1 MKNLLLILCLFSSF
15 TGLVAQTENHALNN
29 ANNRLEAATDTVDIK
44 NNYQYKSPHG
54 AKWAVGFHLGL
65 SQSDTDTHSI
75 GRHGG
80 GIFGQTNLA
89 YGLNVKYLL
98 NQNFSLRADYFGTK
112 ITGDDREID
121 GPCSDGDD
129 VDNVEVGC
137 HRDRAWRFESPLHEL
152 SLSFEWDI
160 LGKKRY
166 PEIEYYDV
174 KGEKVDEDDL
184 NLAYGT
190 YYDEDGEVYNF
201 HQIRRFKR
209 KLSPYIGLGAAM
221 TFVNPNPIYPTAGEE
236 GIIPNASLVALDSME
251 QGSMYIHFPVTVGL
265 RYDVSERFFI
275 DGELR
280 GVFETTDLLDGMKNT
295 TNFDDSRNHGD
306 TYQFATLRFG
316 YRMGIKEDRD
326 FDGVDD
332 DDDICPDIPGVKELD
347 GCPDRDGDGISDE
360 VDACPEI
367 KGLRKFAGCPDTDG
381 DGIQDL
387 LDVCPELPGSLAGR
401 GCPDSDGDG
410 VTDEKDIC
418 PNIFGVSIFDGC
430 PDTDGDNIPD
440 NEDAC
445 PRVKG
450 SDAFHGCNENYPS
463 LKYDGRFINSDRAAH
478 CEKIYFPSGSSNTE
492 FTTSLKS
499 ETVNAQVEYILNK
512 LKENDDYILVV
523 GGHTDTDG
531 ETQSNIDLSENRA
544 NEVARMFQAK
554 GISSAKLLSVGYGE
568 YFLQDYNEAT
578 EEGKALNRRVEL
590 CVFDKNIEIEKKED
604 REDYEA
610 IKRKA
615 AEKRLLDEKK

>member
-1 MKNLLLILCLFSSF
+1 MKNLLFILCLVLSY
-15 TGLVAQTENHALNN
+15 TTLLAQADSTSKLKTAEEPNINSQNTIAK
-29 ANNRLEAATDTVDIK
+29 EDQSYTKVDG
-44 NNYQYKSPHG
+44 S
-54 AKWAVGFHLGL
+54 KWAVGFHLGL

-80 GIFGQTNLA
+80 GLLGQANLA
-89 YGLNVKYLL
+89 YGLNLKYLL
-98 NQNFSLRADYFGTK
+98 NQSFSLRADYFGTK

-121 GPCSDGDD
+121 GPCSDANDI
-129 VDNVEVGC
+129 DNVDASC

-160 LGKKRY
+160 FGKKRY
-166 PEIEYYDV
+166 PKLEYYDV
-174 KGEKVDEDDL
+174 NGEKIDDKDV

-201 HQIRRFKR
+201 HKIKKFKR
-209 KLSPYIGLGAAM
+209 KLSPYIGVGAAL
-221 TFVNPNPIYPTAGEE
+221 TYVNPNAIYPTSEDE
-236 GIIPNASLVALDSME
+236 GLIPDASLVALDSTE
-251 QGSMYIHFPVTVGL
+251 QRNTYLHFPITVGL
-265 RYDVSERFFI
+265 RYDISERFFI

-280 GVFETTDLLDGMKNT
+280 GVFEATDLLDGMKNT
-295 TNFDDSRNHGD
+295 TNFSDSRNHGD

-326 FDGVDD
+326 FDGVADS
-332 DDDICPDIPGVKELD
+332 DDICPDKPGIKELD
-347 GCPDRDGDGISDE
+347 GCPDFDGDGISDE
-360 VDACPEI
+360 VDACPEE

-387 LDVCPELPGSLAGR
+387 LDVCPELPGSLIGK

-410 VTDEKDIC
+410 TTDEQDIC
-418 PNIFGVSIFDGC
+418 PKIFGLAKYSGC
-430 PDTDGDNIPD
+430 PDTDGDTIPD

-450 SDAFHGCNENYPS
+450 SLAFHGCNENYPS
-463 LKYDGRFINSDRAAH
+463 LEYDDRFTNNKRAVY
-478 CEKIYFPSGSSNTE
+478 CEKIYFESGKSNTE
-492 FTTSLKS
+492 FAQNLNSEEVNNKVKNIAHLLKKK
-499 ETVNAQVEYILNK
+499 A
-512 LKENDDYILVV
+512 DYIIVI

-531 ETQSNIDLSENRA
+531 EARFNQDLSNQRSR
-544 NEVARMFQAK
+544 EVARLFEAK
-554 GISSAKLLSVGYGE
+554 GIDASKIITVGYGE
-568 YFLQDYNEAT
+568 YFLADYEELT

-590 CVFDKNIEIEKKED
+590 CVFDKNIESEKKLE
-604 REDYEA
+604 REDYES

-615 AEKRLLDEKK
+615 TQDKVKVKQK